1 LIEENRMDIKT
12 TTSSDSIDTE
22 KLVAVIRKNLI
33 WIILIFLA
41 TNLIAYLTIRYTKDL
56 FESESELK
64 LDIKRDATELGI
76 KTMIDDQNLNIV
88 SGEIE
93 QIKSKLFFNKLLDSL
108 DLSVGYFSVGQVL
121 KDEMY
126 KRSSFLV
133 IPTTINPTHFD
144 LPFYFDFLGGSK
156 FSIQIGQE
164 GSMAEGNFGVPL
176 TYSGTTLTIEKTRY
190 FVENDGNTYY
200 FVLNSRGKLIE
211 YLSKN
216 IQVDPLNFNANTIRI
231 SFQDHNALKAYDIV
245 NKIDS
250 LYITYSN
257 LQKNLANKQKIDW
270 LNQELSQVEKR
281 MEGFEN
287 YFEDFTLKNKS
298 SDLTLDLKRTISAIN
313 KVDSQR
319 YELNKKILELNPLLE
334 TIASG
339 KLTMANQPY
348 KFLPEYLNKRIEE
361 LYKITQER
369 DKLSLAYNENTFAFR
384 QKEQE
389 LNSIRDQVF
398 IQLAD
403 IKKEWLASMAEL
415 SQRKN
420 KLEEEFAG
428 MPDKNT
434 QFSKN
439 QRFYKLY
446 EEFYLSMMQS
456 KAEFEI
462 AQAGS
467 TPDYKILSPATLPD
481 EPISPKRY
489 LILGIGLV
497 AGIVINFFLIGILYL
512 LNNKIT
518 SAKEVERVTNVPLLG
533 VIPTSRLSTETLFH
547 VIDNPKSVVSEA
559 IRTLRTNLE
568 FFNTAGKSKVITI
581 TSTISGEGKSFLAM
595 NLGGVLALSRK
606 KVVLIDLDMRKPK
619 SEKYPAGN
627 DSSKGMSTIL
637 INKNGWKDCVVTTSL
652 ENLDFIPSGP
662 HPPNPSE
669 LLLNGEFTDLLE
681 ELKTV
686 YDFIVIDTPPVGL
699 VTDGIMAM
707 KRSDLSIYVFRANYS
722 HKDFMNNLLR
732 VVTINKLSHVSSVLN
747 AMPMNNN
754 YYGYGYYEDRT
765 AAKRSWRKLFRL
777 S

>member
-1 LIEENRMDIKT
+1 MDIKT
-12 TTSSDSIDTE
+12 PTSPDSIDTE

-33 WIILIFLA
+33 WIILVFLA

-93 QIKSKLFFNKLLDSL
+93 QIKSKLFFSKLLDSL
-108 DLSVGYFSVGQVL
+108 DLSVSYYSVGQVL

-133 IPTTINPTHFD
+133 IPISINPAHFD
-144 LPFYFDFLGGSK
+144 LPIYFDFLESNK
-156 FSIQIGQE
+156 FSIQIGEKGSIGE
-164 GSMAEGNFGVPL
+164 GIFGVPI
-176 TYSGTTLTIEKTRY
+176 TYNGTTITIEKTRY

-200 FVLNSRGKLIE
+200 FVLNSRSKLIE
-211 YLSKN
+211 FLSKN

-231 SFQDHNALKAYDIV
+231 SFQDYNALKAYDIV

-281 MEGFEN
+281 MEGFED
-287 YFEDFTLKNKS
+287 YFENFTLKNKS
-298 SDLTLDLKRTISAIN
+298 SDLTLDLKRTIAAIN

-319 YELNKKILELNPLLE
+319 YELNKKILEINPLLE
-334 TIASG
+334 AIASG
-339 KLTMANQPY
+339 KLTMGNQPY
-348 KFLPEYLNKRIEE
+348 RFLPEYLNKRIEE

-398 IQLAD
+398 TQLAD
-403 IKKEWLASMAEL
+403 IKKQWLASMAEL
-415 SQRKN
+415 NQRKI
-420 KLEEEFAG
+420 KLEQEFAE

-467 TPDYKILSPATLPD
+467 TPDFKILSPANLPD
-481 EPISPKRY
+481 QPISPRRY
-489 LILGIGLV
+489 LIVGIGLV
-497 AGIVINFFLIGILYL
+497 AGVVFNFFLIGILYL

-533 VIPTSRLSTETLFH
+533 VIPTSRLTTETIFH

-568 FFNTAGKSKVITI
+568 FFNTGGKSKVITI

-619 SEKYPAGN
+619 TEKYPAGN
-627 DSSKGMSTIL
+627 DAGKGMSTIL
-637 INKNGWKDCVVTTSL
+637 IKKNEWKDCVVTTSL
-652 ENLDFIPSGP
+652 ENFDFIPSGP

-681 ELKTV
+681 ELKNV

-722 HKDFMNNLLR
+722 HKDFMHNLLR
-732 VVTINKLSHVSSVLN
+732 VITINKLSHVSSVLN

-765 AAKRSWRKLFRL
+765 AAKGSWRKLFRL

>member
-1 LIEENRMDIKT
+1 MDIKT
-12 TTSSDSIDTE
+12 TTSADSIDTE
-22 KLVAVIRKNLI
+22 KLFAVIRKNLI

-93 QIKSKLFFNKLLDSL
+93 QIKSKLFFSKLLDSL
-108 DLSVGYFSVGQVL
+108 DLSVGYFSVGKVL

-126 KRSSFLV
+126 RRSSFLV
-133 IPTTINPTHFD
+133 IPNTINPAHVD
-144 LPFYFDFLGGSK
+144 LPIYFDFLGSTK

-164 GSMAEGNFGVPL
+164 GSIAEGNFGVPL
-176 TYSGTTLTIEKTRY
+176 TLNGTTITIEKTRY

-281 MEGFEN
+281 MEGFED

-339 KLTMANQPY
+339 KLSMANQPY

-398 IQLAD
+398 TQLAD

-415 SQRKN
+415 SQRKI
-420 KLEEEFAG
+420 KLEQEFAG

-481 EPISPKRY
+481 QPISPKRY

-497 AGIVINFFLIGILYL
+497 AGIVLNFFLIGILYL

-533 VIPTSRLSTETLFH
+533 VIPTSRLTAETIFH

-568 FFNTAGKSKVITI
+568 FFNTGGKSKVITI

-637 INKNGWKDCVVTTSL
+637 INKNVWKDCLVTTSL

-722 HKDFMNNLLR
+722 HKDFMHNLLR
-732 VVTINKLSHVSSVLN
+732 VLTINKLSHVSSVLN

-754 YYGYGYYEDRT
+754 YYGNGYYEDRT

>member
-1 LIEENRMDIKT
+1 MENRMDIKA
-12 TTSSDSIDTE
+12 SVAPDSIDIE
-22 KLVAVIRKNLI
+22 KLGAVFRKNLV
-33 WIILIFLA
+33 WVILIFLA
-41 TNLIAYLTIRYTKDL
+41 ANLAAYLTIRYTKDL

-76 KTMIDDQNLNIV
+76 KTMIEDQNLNVV

-93 QIKSKLFFNKLLDSL
+93 QIKSKLFFNKLIDSL
-108 DLSVGYFSVGQVL
+108 DLAVSYYSVGQVL

-133 IPTTINPTHFD
+133 SPKTINPAHVD
-144 LPFYFDFLGGSK
+144 LPMYFDFLDGNK
-156 FSIQIGQE
+156 FSIRAGDT
-164 GSMAEGNFGVPL
+164 GRVAEGKFGSL
-176 TYSGTTLTIEKTRY
+176 MEYDGTTFVIEKTHY
-190 FVENDGNTYY
+190 FIENDGNTYY
-200 FVLNSRGKLIE
+200 FVMNSRNSLID

-257 LQKNLANKQKIDW
+257 LQKNLANKQKIEW
-270 LNQELSQVEKR
+270 LNRELGQVEKR
-281 MEGFEN
+281 MEGFED

-298 SDLTLDLKRTISAIN
+298 SDLTLDLKRTITAIN

-319 YELNKKILELNPLLE
+319 YELNKKLLELNPLLE
-334 TIASG
+334 TIAAG
-339 KLTMANQPY
+339 KITMANQPY

-369 DKLSLAYNENTFAFR
+369 DKLSLAYNENTFAFK

-389 LNSIRDQVF
+389 LKSIRDQVF
-398 IQLAD
+398 TQLAD
-403 IKKEWLASMAEL
+403 TKKEWLASMAEL
-415 SQRKN
+415 GQRKI
-420 KLEEEFAG
+420 KLEREFAE

-467 TPDYKILSPATLPD
+467 TPDFKILSPATLS
-481 EPISPKRY
+481 EIPISPNRY

-497 AGIVINFFLIGILYL
+497 AGIVFNFFFIGILYL
-512 LNNKIT
+512 INNKIT
-518 SAKEVERVTNVPLLG
+518 SAKEVERVAQVPLLG
-533 VIPTSRLSTETLFH
+533 VIPASRHTTESIFH

-568 FFNTAGKSKVITI
+568 FFNTGGKSKVITI

-606 KVVLIDLDMRKPK
+606 KVVLVDLDMRKPK
-619 SEKYPAGN
+619 SEKYPVGN
-627 DSSKGMSTIL
+627 DASKGMSTIL
-637 INKNGWKDCVVTTSL
+637 IKKNSWKDCVVNTSL
-652 ENLDFIPSGP
+652 ENFDFIPSGP

-669 LLLNGEFTDLLE
+669 LLLNGEFTELLDDL
-681 ELKTV
+681 KKV

-722 HKDFMNNLLR
+722 KKDFMLNLTR
-732 VVTINKLSHVSSVLN
+732 VININKLNHVSSVLN
-747 AMPMNNN
+747 ALPMTNN

-765 AAKRSWRKLFRL
+765 AVKGRWRKLFRL